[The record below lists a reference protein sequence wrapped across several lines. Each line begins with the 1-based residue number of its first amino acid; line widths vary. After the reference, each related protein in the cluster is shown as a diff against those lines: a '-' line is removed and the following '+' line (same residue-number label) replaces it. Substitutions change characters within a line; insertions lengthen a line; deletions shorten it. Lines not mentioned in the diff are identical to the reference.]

1 MDRVGSSNGQLP
13 RMADLYAGPNVF
25 CGWETISVDWML
37 DEGHELS
44 NSLRQQ
50 SLHEQLQ
57 SVCFIAAALDFTKS
71 RAREIP
77 RDFGDGRPPPRPLRS
92 EQHPL
97 GLPELTGSQQR
108 RVEQDNMAASFVLSE
123 IDQLV
128 DRGGGSVR
136 ENPYNSL
143 HWWTPDE
150 VAIGA
155 RAKVQRLRHNIAEI
169 AQWPRAEPWIHE
181 GKRHFPSAEESEY
194 TAELCFAIATA
205 ASWWAVRVGHA
216 KLYVP
221 RSPSPCCT
229 GHRDHWLDLDPT
241 RALREWAMTPLAIS
255 LGLRPVD
262 TAEAARVPTRACVE
276 EVLQQGVL
284 PTGHVYVGMGNHAH
298 RLPTTKWRSPWQVG
312 VNCTPQDWIPYY
324 VQYIRETLWQ
334 ELDEL
339 EGMVLVCDCP
349 AVQTCEADLLAGMIF
364 DRLSP
369 TSHCVAPQVV
379 QGQSGTN
386 FDSREQ
392 SAVFCCRV
400 LLGQRVSHLDPSTS
414 FRGHLRWHSR
424 SSTRVSGLR
433 VLASRSSRIF

>member
-1 MDRVGSSNGQLP
+1 M
-13 RMADLYAGPNVF
+13 
-25 CGWETISVDWML
+25 DWML
-37 DEGHELS
+37 DSSHDLS

-57 SVCFIAAALDFTKS
+57 SVCFIAAALDCSTKS

-92 EQHPL
+92 EKHPL
-97 GLPELTGSQQR
+97 GLPELAGSQLT
-108 RVEQDNMAASFVLSE
+108 RVERDNAAASFVLSE

-136 ENPYNSL
+136 ENPYNGL

-150 VAIGA
+150 VAMWDSGRWSDQRYSACCFGGA
-155 RAKVQRLRHNIAEI
+155 RAKLQRLRHNIAEI
-169 AQWPRAEPWIHE
+169 AQWPRADCNHFHDPQEWEPWVQN
-181 GKRHFPSAEESEY
+181 GQRHFPSAEESEY

-221 RSPSPCCT
+221 RSPSPSCT
-229 GHRDHWLDLDPT
+229 GHRDHWLDLDP

-255 LGLRPVD
+255 LGLRPLD

-276 EVLQQGVL
+276 EVLQQGAL
-284 PTGHVYVGMGNHAH
+284 PPGHVYVGMGNHTH
-298 RLPTTKWRSPWQVG
+298 RLPTTKWKSPWQVG

-324 VQYIRETLWQ
+324 VQYIRETLWC

-339 EGMVLVCDCP
+339 EGLVLVCDCP
-349 AVQTCEADLLAGMIF
+349 AAQTCEADLLAGLIF
-364 DRLSP
+364 DRLS
-369 TSHCVAPQVV
+369 SHGHRAAPQVV
-379 QGQSGTN
+379 QGQHGRTH
-386 FDSREQ
+386 
-392 SAVFCCRV
+392 
-400 LLGQRVSHLDPSTS
+400 GSHS
-414 FRGHLRWHSR
+414 
-424 SSTRVSGLR
+424 
-433 VLASRSSRIF
+433 